1 MNNTRPSHNKGFLF
15 VLAIALLLGSCVP
28 QKKIKYLQSK
38 VEETQAQTNFENPR
52 KFEYKIQPGDNLY
65 IKIVSVDEKHSNMFN
80 TMDSRYANAMQ
91 SDAGIYLNSYTVNE
105 EGDVDFPLIGKVHVK
120 NLTVEEV
127 KEELQES
134 LNEYIKESVV
144 IVKMVNFYVT
154 MLGEVTRPGEYKI
167 FQDELNIFEAIS
179 IAGDLTDFANR
190 NEVKLVR
197 QTKKGSE
204 IINIDLTDRSLLASD
219 YYFLMPND
227 ILYVE
232 PLKGK
237 QFTFANFPYGII
249 FSAISTTLLL
259 INYFN

>member
-1 MNNTRPSHNKGFLF
+1 MKNKWLSRNQGLLF

-38 VEETQAQTNFENPR
+38 AEETQTQTNFENPR

-120 NLTVEEV
+120 NFTVEEV
-127 KEELQES
+127 KDELQGS

-154 MLGEVTRPGEYKI
+154 MLGEVSRPGEYKI

-204 IINIDLTDRSLLASD
+204 IINIDLTNRSILASD

-259 INYFN
+259 INYFK